1 MGPREGVKR
10 TSRPPGKREK
20 TDPTRP
26 GESGAGKEAIGLPP
40 QAGGSRPPPLG
51 PPPDPLT
58 TETSAT
64 THPQTASRPV
74 PAGISGAAVLGGVR
88 SGVAQR
94 AGNKRG
100 QPVTPD
106 PIREPPAPC
115 KVTEAAGRGAGAPPT
130 KVPFQAL
137 QKELVGPTPGLPGR
151 FTTPRPWRKA
161 ANLPGAPGL
170 TSPPVLAGRLGR
182 VPRPEALRRSFT
194 RALAQ
199 KKNILKTNENCF

>member
-1 MGPREGVKR
+1 MGFRRKRGVHAR
-10 TSRPPGKREK
+10 
-20 TDPTRP
+20 
-26 GESGAGKEAIGLPP
+26 A
-40 QAGGSRPPPLG
+40 RPPPLATERG
-51 PPPDPLT
+51 PPPDPLA
-58 TETSAT
+58 TETPAT

-88 SGVAQR
+88 SGVAGR
-94 AGNKRG
+94 AGNKRVN
-100 QPVTPD
+100 QPTRD
-106 PIREPPAPC
+106 PIREPSAPR
-115 KVTEAAGRGAGAPPT
+115 KVSEAASWGAGGPPT
-130 KVPFQAL
+130 NGCLSAL

-170 TSPPVLAGRLGR
+170 TSPPVLPGRLGR

-199 KKNILKTNENCF
+199 KKTILKTNEKCF